1 MARKFKKVNKTKK
14 GVPTDYLK
22 GSKNPSAREK
32 EILRTRSKYL
42 KGKMTSKDYE
52 AVEKARTKDKVK
64 MKKGGSVPACVKK
77 YAKSSGKSTSTL
89 MKVYKRGQG
98 AYFSS
103 GSRPGQSSHSWGCG
117 RVRSF
122 ATRKGG
128 ARKADKDLL
137 RGGKKKKK
145 MDTGGAASN
154 KFPDF
159 SGDGKITKKD
169 ILMGRGVIP
178 QPNKKMKNGGE
189 VARGCGAIDPKRKK
203 KTKYF

>member
-1 MARKFKKVNKTKK
+1 MGT
-14 GVPTDYLK
+14 
-22 GSKNPSAREK
+22 
-32 EILRTRSKYL
+32 
-42 KGKMTSKDYE
+42 
-52 AVEKARTKDKVK
+52 
-64 MKKGGSVPACVKK
+64 PACVKK

-89 MKVYKRGQG
+89 NKVYKRGQG

-122 ATRKGG
+122 ATGKGG

-137 RGGKKKKK
+137 KGGKKKK
-145 MDTGGAASN
+145 MAGGG

-159 SGDGKITKKD
+159 SKDGKITQKD
-169 ILMGRGVIP
+169 ILMGKGVIP
-178 QPNKKMKNGGE
+178 KPMQAGG
-189 VARGCGAIDPKRKK
+189 AFSRGCGAVMPNRKR

>member
-1 MARKFKKVNKTKK
+1 MARKFKEVNKTKK

-103 GSRPGQSSHSWGCG
+103 GSRPG
-117 RVRSF
+117 
-122 ATRKGG
+122 
-128 ARKADKDLL
+128 
-137 RGGKKKKK
+137 KKKKK
-145 MDTGGAASN
+145 MNTGGAASN

-169 ILMGRGVIP
+169 ILIGRGVIP

>member
-42 KGKMTSKDYE
+42 KGKMTSEDYE

-77 YAKSSGKSTSTL
+77 YAKSSGKSISTL

-122 ATRKGG
+122 ATGKGG

-145 MDTGGAASN
+145 MNKGGEA
-154 KFPDF
+154 FPDF

-169 ILMGRGVIP
+169 ILIGRGVIP